1 LERRKEKQ
9 MLNGKSLVALLALS
23 LPCSGLNAQT
33 APAAQLIAT
42 STSATSDADPLALY
56 KSYDEA
62 LNANRLTDAARFAAQ
77 AWQAAETK
85 WGATNPN
92 TGPLAYNAAWSA
104 ALVGRS
110 SERIDAA
117 RRAVELARGRTEGY
131 TLPDAQF
138 LLAYGEYFAT
148 PEKDRVSGATKLAAA
163 AMPVS
168 TTWNDFL
175 IVNALVTSANVGVG
189 SGRGRATI
197 EIADRALASIDR
209 LTPEDNNS
217 RVMALFARAKGRLLT
232 GREREEAVAD
242 LVQARLAY
250 GPMKVADDKTWG
262 ALAAW
267 ELAIRSVLATA
278 QNNQASTGTR
288 ISPRTRR
295 AIELTP
301 EQSRIIYTN
310 PFAPSVEKERCE
322 GVRRIASV
330 GTDIQYPV
338 GAANDYKVAGVIV
351 RADMNEDGT
360 ATNVRLL
367 GSVPAGEFGESALR
381 AVRTWQYA
389 MPAGVPA
396 ACRRDR
402 DIAVS
407 FVIAN

>member
-1 LERRKEKQ
+1 
-9 MLNGKSLVALLALS
+9 MLNAKSIAALLALS

-33 APAAQLIAT
+33 APAAQLIA
-42 STSATSDADPLALY
+42 SSSSATTEADPIALY
-56 KSYDEA
+56 KAYDEA
-62 LNANRLTDAARFAAQ
+62 MNANRLNEAASFATQ

-85 WGATNPN
+85 WGTSNPN

-104 ALVGRS
+104 ALVGKS

-148 PEKDRVSGATKLAAA
+148 PEKDRPSAAAKLAVAA
-163 AMPVS
+163 VPVS

-189 SGRGRATI
+189 PSRARATI
-197 EIADRALASIDR
+197 DIADRALASIDR
-209 LTPEDNNS
+209 LTPEDDNS

-232 GREREEAVAD
+232 GRDREEAVAD
-242 LVQARLAY
+242 LVQARVVY

-267 ELAIRSVLATA
+267 ELAIRSVISTA
-278 QNNQASTGTR
+278 QINQNYTGTR
-288 ISPRTRR
+288 ISPRTSRP
-295 AIELTP
+295 IGLTP
-301 EQSRIIYTN
+301 EQSRAIYTN
-310 PFAPSVEKERCE
+310 PFSPRVAKEQCE
-322 GVRRIASV
+322 GVDRIERV
-330 GTDIQYPV
+330 GSDIQYPF
-338 GAANDYKVAGVIV
+338 GAANDFKVAGVMV
-351 RADMNEDGT
+351 RTDMNEDGS
-360 ATNVRLL
+360 ATNTRLL
-367 GSVPAGEFGESALR
+367 GAVPAGEFGESALR
-381 AVRTWQYA
+381 AVRTWKYA
-389 MPAGVPA
+389 MPVGVPA

-407 FVIAN
+407 FVIMN